1 MFLVFRLV
9 TFKFKNIYWYINT
22 TATINF
28 SGGQHPIN
36 QHIIETACSLWGARS
51 FLISLIVNYLVA
63 IFLRKHSIVFSM
75 RHVMVIGPTPPGTG
89 VITDALDSIA
99 A

>member
-9 TFKFKNIYWYINT
+9 TFKFKNIYWYIST

-28 SGGQHPIN
+28 GGGQHPIN
-36 QHIIETACSLWGARS
+36 QHIIETACSPKGARS
-51 FLISLIVNYLVA
+51 FLISLTVNYLAA
-63 IFLRKHSIVFSM
+63 IFLMKHSMVFSI
-75 RHVMVIGPTPPGTG
+75 RQVIVIGPTPPGTG
-89 VITDALDSIA
+89 VITDALGSMA

>member
-1 MFLVFRLV
+1 MFLFFRLAP
-9 TFKFKNIYWYINT
+9 FKFKNIYWYINT

-28 SGGQHPIN
+28 GGGQHPIN

-51 FLISLIVNYLVA
+51 FIILLAINYLAA
-63 IFLRKHSIVFSM
+63 IFLMKHSMAFSI
-75 RHVMVIGPTPPGTG
+75 RQVMVIGPTPPGTG
-89 VITDALDSIA
+89 VMTDALGSIA